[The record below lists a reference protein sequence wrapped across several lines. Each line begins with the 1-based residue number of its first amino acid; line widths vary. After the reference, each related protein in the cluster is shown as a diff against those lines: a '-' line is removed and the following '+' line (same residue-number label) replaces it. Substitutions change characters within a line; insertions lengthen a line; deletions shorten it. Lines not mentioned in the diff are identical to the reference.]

1 MITKLNKYAFI
12 DVQNTET
19 ATLKVLGF
27 EIDHKRLFTYLK
39 ENQGCEAVFFYP
51 GIKYGDLDREKIFND
66 LSELG
71 AVFRPK
77 YYFTYKNKDKAVKS
91 NCVNCNHENTITINN
106 GYSWKCN
113 CDVELTVDVIDH
125 LEKSEEIFIFSGDGD
140 FEYLIQKIID
150 KNIKVTVVSTNKGV
164 NKRLST
170 KIKEM
175 VRNNSLV
182 NFIEIDNLKYLI
194 NKPEK

>member
-1 MITKLNKYAFI
+1 MINKLNKYAFI

-19 ATLKVLGF
+19 TTLKVLGF
-27 EIDHKRLFTYLK
+27 EIDYKRLFSYLK

-77 YYFTYKNKDKAVKS
+77 YYFTYKNKDKTVKS
-91 NCVNCNHENTITINN
+91 NCVNCDHENTITINN

-125 LEKSEEIFIFSGDGD
+125 LEKSDEIFIFSGDGD
-140 FEYLIQKIID
+140 FEYLIQKIVD
-150 KNIKVTVVSTNKGV
+150 KNIKVIIVSTNKGV
-164 NKRLST
+164 KKRLST
-170 KIKEM
+170 KIKEI

-194 NKPEK
+194 NKLEK

>member
-1 MITKLNKYAFI
+1 MTNKLNKYAFI

-19 ATLKVLGF
+19 TTLKVLGF
-27 EIDHKRLFTYLK
+27 EIDHKRLFIYLK
-39 ENQGCEAVFFYP
+39 EKQDCETVFFYP

-66 LSELG
+66 LSKLG
-71 AVFRPK
+71 AVVRPK
-77 YYFTYKNKDKAVKS
+77 YYFTYKNKDKVIKS
-91 NCVNCNHENTITINN
+91 NCVNCDHENTITINN

-113 CDVELTVDVIDH
+113 CDVELTVDAIDH
-125 LEKSEEIFIFSGDGD
+125 LEKSDQIFIFSGDGD
-140 FEYLIQKIID
+140 FEYLIQKIVD
-150 KNIKVTVVSTNKGV
+150 KNIKVTMVSTNKGV

-175 VRNNSLV
+175 IKNNSLV

-194 NKPEK
+194 KKI